1 MKTKLTE
8 NNNFIIAMLV
18 LFFPI
23 GLYLMW
29 KNAQWS
35 KGSKIIVTAIF
46 GVLTI
51 GILTNDPDSEENVT
65 EPKQEQTQATEKE
78 ETQQEESE
86 ENISEESESLGN
98 EVVETE
104 TIVDEESEEISDDF
118 RDNAGKYLL
127 QLSDSY
133 MVLGDLETAE
143 TETEMKAIIKQA
155 QRAYDLTNEYYTAL
169 DPQNDKEQKLFDQI
183 TDIDT
188 LASSAL
194 INAEDGMETLD
205 VDLINQATEDIEA
218 SADIAE
224 QINMEIE

>member
-23 GLYLMW
+23 GLYFMW

-51 GILTNDPDSEENVT
+51 GILTNDPDSKENVS

-78 ETQQEESE
+78 ESE
-86 ENISEESESLGN
+86 ETISEESESLGN

-104 TIVDEESEEISDDF
+104 TVVDEESEEISDDF

-155 QRAYDLTNEYYTAL
+155 QRAYDLTNEYYTQL

-218 SADIAE
+218 SGDIAE
-224 QINMEIE
+224 QINTEIE

>member
-35 KGSKIIVTAIF
+35 KGSKIIVTAMF

-51 GILTNDPDSEENVT
+51 GILTNDPDSEENVS
-65 EPKQEQTQATEKE
+65 EPKQEQTQATEQE
-78 ETQQEESE
+78 ETEET
-86 ENISEESESLGN
+86 ISEESESLGN

-118 RDNAGKYLL
+118 RYNAGKYLL

-155 QRAYDLTNEYYTAL
+155 QSAYDLTNEYYTAL

-218 SADIAE
+218 SGDIAE
-224 QINMEIE
+224 QINTEIE

>member
-23 GLYLMW
+23 GLYFMW

-35 KGSKIIVTAIF
+35 KRSKIIVTAIF

-51 GILTNDPDSEENVT
+51 ATLTNDPDSEENVS

-86 ENISEESESLGN
+86 ETISEESESLGN
-98 EVVETE
+98 EVEETE
-104 TIVDEESEEISDDF
+104 AVADEESEEISDDF

-155 QRAYDLTNEYYTAL
+155 QRAYDLTNEYYTEL

-194 INAEDGMETLD
+194 INAENGMETLD

-218 SADIAE
+218 SGDIAE
-224 QINMEIE
+224 QINTEIE

>member
-23 GLYLMW
+23 GLYFMW

-51 GILTNDPDSEENVT
+51 GILTNDPDSKENVS

-78 ETQQEESE
+78 ESE
-86 ENISEESESLGN
+86 ETISEESESLGN
-98 EVVETE
+98 EVEETE
-104 TIVDEESEEISDDF
+104 TVVDEESEEISEDF

-169 DPQNDKEQKLFDQI
+169 DPQNEKEQKLFDQI

-218 SADIAE
+218 SGDIAE
-224 QINMEIE
+224 QINTEIE

>member
-1 MKTKLTE
+1 MKTKFTE

-23 GLYLMW
+23 GLYFMW

-35 KGSKIIVTAIF
+35 KGSKIIVTAMF

-51 GILTNDPDSEENVT
+51 GILTNDPDSEENVS

-78 ETQQEESE
+78 ET
-86 ENISEESESLGN
+86 ISEESESLGN
-98 EVVETE
+98 EVEETE

-155 QRAYDLTNEYYTAL
+155 QSAYDLTNEYYTAL

-218 SADIAE
+218 SGDIAE

>member
-1 MKTKLTE
+1 M
-8 NNNFIIAMLV
+8 
-18 LFFPI
+18 
-23 GLYLMW
+23 
-29 KNAQWS
+29 
-35 KGSKIIVTAIF
+35 
-46 GVLTI
+46 
-51 GILTNDPDSEENVT
+51 
-65 EPKQEQTQATEKE
+65 
-78 ETQQEESE
+78 
-86 ENISEESESLGN
+86 
-98 EVVETE
+98 
-104 TIVDEESEEISDDF
+104 
-118 RDNAGKYLL
+118 

-218 SADIAE
+218 SGDIAE